1 MPSITILGLGPGG
14 WDLLTLEARE
24 VLANAGEVYLRTSIH
39 PTVPELREHL
49 PGLRLESFDSYYE
62 RDASFAD
69 VYHDISERVL
79 ELAMRPQG
87 IVYAVPG
94 HPMIAE
100 TTVRLIRT
108 AARERALP
116 LRMVAGLSFIEPVCA
131 TLGIDPVDSGAQLLD
146 AALFA
151 DTYNPQGDPEEVAA
165 FPGVAPRPIDP
176 LRPALL
182 AQVYNRRLAT
192 AVKLAL
198 LNYYPPEHTV
208 TLVSAAGNG
217 DAQPEHEVTLQVP
230 LYKIDHPG
238 TASKINHLSTLYVP
252 ALPVLSATKLLEAF
266 RYVIAR
272 LRAPGGCPWD
282 REQTH
287 TSLRPYLLEETYE
300 ALAALDE
307 GDMDAFAEEL
317 GDVLLQIVLHAQLAT
332 EVDEFTLDDVI
343 ESITSKIIHRH
354 PHVFGDVQVAD
365 AEAVLRNWEALKKR
379 ERAGRPQ
386 KEQSIM
392 GTIPITLPA
401 LAYAE
406 KIGQRA
412 AKIGFEWPTV
422 EDSLAKVDEEIV
434 EIREAATPEARANE
448 WGDLLFALVQ
458 VGRKLGIN
466 SEEAVRTANTR
477 FRRRFEHL
485 EQEAAER
492 NIDLRSLAIDELLA
506 MWERAKEDEA

>member
-1 MPSITILGLGPGG
+1 MPSIIILGLGPGG
-14 WDLLTLEARE
+14 WDLLTLEARD
-24 VLANAGEVYLRTSIH
+24 VLATAGEVYLRTSIH
-39 PTVPELREHL
+39 PTVPALREHL
-49 PGLRLESFDSYYE
+49 PDLRLESFDSYYE
-62 RDASFAD
+62 RNASFAD
-69 VYHDISERVL
+69 VYRDISERVL

-87 IVYAVPG
+87 VVYAVPG
-94 HPMIAE
+94 HPLIAE
-100 TTVRLIRT
+100 TTVQLIR
-108 AARERALP
+108 AAALERAIP
-116 LRMVAGLSFIEPVCA
+116 LRIVAGLSFIEPICT
-131 TLGIDPVDSGAQLLD
+131 TLGIDPVDNGTQLLD

-151 DTYNPQGDPEEVAA
+151 GTYNPQGDPPEVAS
-165 FPGVAPRPIDP
+165 FPGVAPRSIDP
-176 LRPALL
+176 LRPALF
-182 AQVYNRRLAT
+182 AQVYNQRLAT

-198 LNYYPPEHTV
+198 LNYYPAEHTV
-208 TLVSAAGNG
+208 TLVSAAGTG
-217 DAQPEHEVTLQVP
+217 DRQQEQEATLQVP

-252 ALPVLSATKLLEAF
+252 ALPVLSATRILESF

-287 TSLRPYLLEETYE
+287 ASLRPYLLEETYE

-317 GDVLLQIVLHAQLAT
+317 GDILLQIVLHAQLAT

-343 ESITSKIIHRH
+343 ESIMSKIIYRH

-386 KEQSIM
+386 KEQTIM

-406 KIGQRA
+406 KMGQRA
-412 AKIGFEWPTV
+412 AKVGFEWPAI
-422 EDSLAKVDEEIV
+422 EGSLAKVHEEIE
-434 EIREAATPEARANE
+434 EIREAPTAEERANE

-466 SEEAVRTANTR
+466 SEEAVRAANTR

-485 EQEAAER
+485 EHEAAGR
-492 NIDLRSLAIDELLA
+492 NVDLRSLSIDELLA
-506 MWERAKEDEA
+506 MWERAKEQEA